1 VDYTQVHCPVAEAAR
16 GKSIGFPQTVLL
28 SDEAALDDVI
38 EAVHKVRA
46 CFKSYVKQHFY
57 R

>member
-1 VDYTQVHCPVAEAAR
+1 MDYTQVHCPVAEAAR